1 MNSQRIGGD
10 KRKLDK
16 YRLSRHSDQCLL
28 SDTNIHMV
36 LVMTV
41 FENGGAVG
49 SAVG

>member
-1 MNSQRIGGD
+1 MNSQRIGGA
-10 KRKLDK
+10 KRKVGK
-16 YRLSRHSDQCLL
+16 YRMPRHSDQCLL
-28 SDTNIHMV
+28 SHTNIHMV